1 LIEEI
6 GILSEKRENKGNFT
20 LTVNAEKV
28 MENLKLGDSVATN
41 GVCLTVTA
49 IQDKNFSVDATT
61 FTAKGTT
68 IGSWKN
74 GQKLNLERA
83 LMVGDRLGGHIVQ
96 GHVDGV
102 GKVARIS
109 YTAGHTNIHINT
121 SPNIIKL
128 LAPKGSI
135 TVNGVSLTLASKSA
149 RGFVLMIVPFTME
162 HTNLGELKPGDEVN
176 LETDLIIRWLADQYP
191 EGEVVGDQ
199 YFRQAGLGNIHTE
212 D

>member
-1 LIEEI
+1 MLE
-6 GILSEKRENKGNFT
+6 G
-20 LTVNAEKV
+20 
-28 MENLKLGDSVATN
+28 LKLGDSVATN

-49 IQDKNFSVDATT
+49 IQGKSFSVEATALT
-61 FTAKGTT
+61 VTGTT
-68 IGSWKN
+68 IGTWKT

-102 GKVARIS
+102 GKVARIA
-109 YTAGHTNIHINT
+109 YGAGHTNIYINT
-121 SPNIIKL
+121 SPNVIKL

-135 TVNGVSLTLASKSA
+135 AVNGVSLTLATKSA
-149 RGFVLMIVPFTME
+149 RGFVLMIVPYTLE
-162 HTNLGELKPGDEVN
+162 HTNLGDLKPGDEVN

-191 EGEVVGDQ
+191 QGDVEGDE
-199 YFRQAGLGNIHTE
+199 YFSHASLGNIHTE